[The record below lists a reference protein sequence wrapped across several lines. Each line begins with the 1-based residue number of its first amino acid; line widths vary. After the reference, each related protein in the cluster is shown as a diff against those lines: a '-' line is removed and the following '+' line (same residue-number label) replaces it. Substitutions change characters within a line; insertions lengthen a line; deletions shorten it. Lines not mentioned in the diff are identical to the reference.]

1 MWIDEIYVVLFL
13 YRVEILDLY
22 VRTLSDITKY
32 LLIYIN
38 LCFIYTLIF
47 IRFFIHCYVKY

>member
-32 LLIYIN
+32 LSVYIN
-38 LCFIYTLIF
+38 LCIIYILIEL
-47 IRFFIHCYVKY
+47 YS